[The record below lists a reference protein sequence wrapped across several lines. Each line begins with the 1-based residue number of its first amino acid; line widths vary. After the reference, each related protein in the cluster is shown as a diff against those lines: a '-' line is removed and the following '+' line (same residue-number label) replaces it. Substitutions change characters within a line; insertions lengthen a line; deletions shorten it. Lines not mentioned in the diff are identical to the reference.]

1 MCLIDEDRV
10 AHSGNDIN
18 LRLNRTA
25 DTVRFGSKVP
35 SPSRNYLL
43 PSIDF
48 VVYISTEILHRYYVT
63 DALSPHRSLRHPRMK
78 GHNKGKKKA
87 FEIIELSE
95 EGMEGG
101 NNGVH
106 EDSG

>member
-1 MCLIDEDRV
+1 
-10 AHSGNDIN
+10 
-18 LRLNRTA
+18 
-25 DTVRFGSKVP
+25 
-35 SPSRNYLL
+35 
-43 PSIDF
+43 
-48 VVYISTEILHRYYVT
+48 
-63 DALSPHRSLRHPRMK
+63 MK
-78 GHNKGKKKA
+78 GRSKGKKKA